1 MMVDELGQYPPPPEK
16 DIHWEMVVP
25 EELPYTI
32 AAAPFRGEH
41 AEASAESLKVPIE
54 LQKPEGLVGHQS
66 SLITLNVTVLVYSVF
81 NRTVLRKY

>member
-1 MMVDELGQYPPPPEK
+1 MSPVSSFEISYMMVDELGQYPPPPEK

-54 LQKPEGLVGHQS
+54 LQKPEGLVGHH
-66 SLITLNVTVLVYSVF
+66 
-81 NRTVLRKY
+81 